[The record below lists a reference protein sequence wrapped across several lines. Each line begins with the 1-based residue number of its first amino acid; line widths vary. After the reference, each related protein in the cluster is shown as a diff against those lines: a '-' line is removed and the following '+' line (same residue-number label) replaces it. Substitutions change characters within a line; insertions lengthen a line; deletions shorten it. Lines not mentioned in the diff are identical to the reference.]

1 MATSILILM
10 CDAGGGHRSVADAI
24 VGALEHLF
32 PGRYD
37 IHLADIIAE
46 GYPFPLSTAGRLYGP
61 VVDLLPGPYG
71 LLWHS
76 SNRSRSTDYLLR
88 AVAPLSFDRLEDMVH
103 AAEPEV
109 IVSTHPLGNHSVASL
124 RERLHW
130 GMPLVT
136 VVTDLVTI
144 HRCWLCPEADL
155 CLVPTEQARRK
166 ALDAGFE
173 TDRVKVTGLPIGLKF
188 AQAPRDRQQL
198 MRELGLGED
207 KLTVLVV
214 GGGEGMGNVF
224 SIARAVAQAGLD
236 IQLVVVAGRN
246 EALKSRLESVSWEV
260 PTHVLGF
267 VDNMPALMHSADLLV
282 TKAGPSTMSEA
293 LSCGLPML
301 ISGALRGQEE
311 GNAEWAV
318 ATGAALFTPTPQEL
332 VLALR
337 ELAGNGPE
345 TLARMRQKA
354 REAATPDAAL
364 NAARLID
371 HVANPTQ

>member
-1 MATSILILM
+1 
-10 CDAGGGHRSVADAI
+10 
-24 VGALEHLF
+24 
-32 PGRYD
+32 
-37 IHLADIIAE
+37 
-46 GYPFPLSTAGRLYGP
+46 
-61 VVDLLPGPYG
+61 
-71 LLWHS
+71 
-76 SNRSRSTDYLLR
+76 
-88 AVAPLSFDRLEDMVH
+88 VH

-109 IVSTHPLGNHSVASL
+109 IVSTHPLGNHSAAWL
-124 RERLHW
+124 RERLQW
-130 GMPLVT
+130 RMPLIT

-155 CLVPTEQARRK
+155 CLVPTEQARRQ

-173 TDRVKVTGLPIGLKF
+173 ADKVKVVGLPIHLKF

-198 MRELGLGED
+198 RKELGLAED
-207 KLTVLVV
+207 KLTVLVI

-236 IQLVVVAGRN
+236 IQLVVVTGRN

-260 PTHVLGF
+260 PTTALGF
-267 VDNMPALMHSADLLV
+267 VDYMPALMHSADLLV
-282 TKAGPSTMSEA
+282 TKAGPSTISEA

-301 ISGALRGQEE
+301 ISGALPGQED

-318 ATGAALFTPTPQEL
+318 ATGAALFAPTPQEL

-354 REAATPDAAL
+354 REAARPDAAL
-364 NAARLID
+364 DVARLIN
-371 HVANPTQ
+371 HVVTARNEEAAQQSDLKLREGLSMGS

>member
-1 MATSILILM
+1 MARNILILM

-24 VGALEHLF
+24 MSGLDHLF

-76 SNRSRSTDYLLR
+76 SNRGRSSDYLLR
-88 AVAPLSFDRLEDMVH
+88 AVAPLSFDRLEEIVRST
-103 AAEPEV
+103 EPEV
-109 IVSTHPLGNHSVASL
+109 IVSTHPLGNHSVAWL
-124 RERLHW
+124 RERLRW
-130 GMPLVT
+130 GMPLIT

-144 HRCWLCPEADL
+144 HRCWLCPAADL
-155 CLVPTEQARRK
+155 CLVPTEQARRQ
-166 ALDAGFE
+166 ALDAGFQA
-173 TDRVKVTGLPIGLKF
+173 DKVKVIGLPIHLKF
-188 AQAPRDRQQL
+188 AHAPRDRQQL
-198 MRELGLGED
+198 RRELGLGED
-207 KLTVLVV
+207 KLTVLVI
-214 GGGEGMGNVF
+214 GGGEGMGHVF

-260 PTHVLGF
+260 PTTVLGF

-282 TKAGPSTMSEA
+282 TKAGPSTISEA
-293 LSCGLPML
+293 LGCGLPML
-301 ISGALRGQEE
+301 VSGALPGQEE

-318 ATGAALFTPTPQEL
+318 ATGAAIFSPTPQEL

-337 ELAGNGPE
+337 ELARNGAE
-345 TLARMRQKA
+345 SLARMRQRA
-354 REAATPDAAL
+354 REAARPDAAL
-364 NAARLID
+364 TAARLIN
-371 HVANPTQ
+371 HVANPTE

>member
-1 MATSILILM
+1 MARNILILM
-10 CDAGGGHRSVADAI
+10 CDAGGGHRSVADAL
-24 VGALEHLF
+24 VGALELLF

-37 IHLADIIAE
+37 IHLADIVAE

-61 VVDLLPGPYG
+61 VVDRLPGPYG
-71 LLWHS
+71 FLWHS
-76 SNRSRSTDYLLR
+76 SNGRLRSDYLFR
-88 AVAPLSFDRLEDMVH
+88 VVAPLSFERIQEIVRST
-103 AAEPEV
+103 EPEV
-109 IVSTHPLGNHSVASL
+109 IVSTHPGANHSVAWL

-144 HRCWLCPEADL
+144 HHWWLCPAVDL

-173 TDRVKVTGLPIGLKF
+173 ADRVKVIGMPISLKF
-188 AQAPRDRQQL
+188 ADAAGDRQQL
-198 MRELGLGED
+198 RRELGLGED
-207 KLTVLVV
+207 KLTVLVI

-224 SIARAVAQAGLD
+224 SVTRAVAQAGLD
-236 IQLVVVAGRN
+236 LQIVVVAGRN
-246 EALKSRLESVSWEV
+246 EALKGKLEAVSWEV
-260 PTHVLGF
+260 PTTVLGF
-267 VDNMPALMHSADLLV
+267 VDHMPALMHSADLLV
-282 TKAGPSTMSEA
+282 TKAGPSTISEA

-332 VLALR
+332 LLALR

-354 REAATPDAAL
+354 REAARPDAAL
-364 NAARLID
+364 NAARLIN
-371 HVANPTQ
+371 HVAGHTE

>member
-1 MATSILILM
+1 MARKILILM

-24 VGALEHLF
+24 VGALEYLF

-37 IHLADIIAE
+37 IQLADIIAE
-46 GYPFPLSTAGRLYGP
+46 GYPFPLSEAGRLYGP
-61 VVDLLPGPYG
+61 VVDRLPRPWG

-76 SNRSRSTDYLLR
+76 SNERRSSDYLLR
-88 AVAPLSFDRLEDMVH
+88 VVTTLSFERLEEIVR
-103 AAEPEV
+103 ATEPDV
-109 IVSTHPLGNHSVASL
+109 IVSTHPWANHSVVWL
-124 RERLHW
+124 RQRFQW
-130 GMPLVT
+130 RTPLVT
-136 VVTDLVTI
+136 VVTDLVSI
-144 HRCWLCPEADL
+144 HRWWLCPAADL

-173 TDRVKVTGLPIGLKF
+173 TDRVKVIGMPIGLKF
-188 AQAPRDRQQL
+188 VNAARDRQQL
-198 MRELGLGED
+198 RRELGLRED
-207 KLTVLVV
+207 DLTVLVT

-224 SIARAVAQAGLD
+224 FIARAVAQAGLD

-345 TLARMRQKA
+345 TLALMRQKA
-354 REAATPDAAL
+354 RKAARPDAAL

-371 HVANPTQ
+371 HVANPTE

>member
-1 MATSILILM
+1 M

-24 VGALEHLF
+24 DSALDHLF

-37 IHLADIIAE
+37 IHFADIIAE
-46 GYPFPLSTAGRLYGP
+46 GYPFPLNTAGRLYGP

-88 AVAPLSFDRLEDMVH
+88 AVAPLTFERLEDIVR
-103 AAEPEV
+103 AAQPEV
-109 IVSTHPLGNHSVASL
+109 IVSTHPFGNHSAARL

-130 GMPLVT
+130 DIPLIT

-155 CLVPTEQARRK
+155 CLVPTEQARRQ
-166 ALDAGFE
+166 ALDAGFAA
-173 TDRVKVTGLPIGLKF
+173 DRVKVIGLPIHLKF
-188 AQAPRDRQQL
+188 AQAPRDRHQL
-198 MRELGLGED
+198 RSELGLAED
-207 KLTVLVV
+207 RLTVLVV

-224 SIARAVAQAGLD
+224 SIARTVAQAGLD
-236 IQLVVVAGRN
+236 IQLVVVSGRN
-246 EALKSRLESVSWEV
+246 EALKSRLESASWEV
-260 PTHVLGF
+260 PTTILGF
-267 VDNMPALMHSADLLV
+267 VDYMPSLMHAADLLV
-282 TKAGPSTMSEA
+282 TKAGPSTISEA

-301 ISGALRGQEE
+301 ISGALPGQEE

-318 ATGAALFTPTPQEL
+318 ATGGALFTPTPEEL

-337 ELAGNGPE
+337 EIAQNGPE
-345 TLARMRQKA
+345 TLAQMRQKA
-354 REAATPDAAL
+354 RNAATPDAAL
-364 NAARLID
+364 SAARLID
-371 HVANPTQ
+371 HVANPSE